1 MAEHYKHMPF
11 QNICFLTE
19 FSFTEAVD
27 VNLTE
32 DMNLFIS
39 KHVKLNYGIINIGAR
54 NNSLL
59 PQ

>member
-1 MAEHYKHMPF
+1 MYF
-11 QNICFLTE
+11 QNICLLTE

-39 KHVKLNYGIINIGAR
+39 KHVKLNYGIINIDVR
-54 NNSLL
+54 NNRLL
-59 PQ
+59 SQ